1 MSPPDTVVQTADF
14 TGSLA
19 LGYAYGGPD
28 GIFQHVQ
35 DMLGVGIG
43 ELVVVD
49 DARWAALTAGV
60 APISITNP
68 DSVEGFETGPIDLAD
83 GEVANWLDAPSHPE
97 SDLARLSRGGLFW
110 GACVGRGGGGR

>member
-1 MSPPDTVVQTADF
+1 MIPPDTVVQTADF

-60 APISITNP
+60 APISLTHP
-68 DSVEGFETGPIDLAD
+68 DSVEGFETGPIDLAA
-83 GEVANWLDAPSHPE
+83 GEVATWLGARSPDE
-97 SDLARLSRGGLFW
+97 SDLARMYQI
-110 GACVGRGGGGR
+110 GRASCRERVCQYV